1 MPTMALITLNDA
13 QLAFGHV
20 ALLDKASFSLE
31 ENERVGLIGRNGAG
45 KSSLLK
51 ILGGMEKVDDG
62 TLQYRQDLRLA
73 YVAQEPQLDASHTVF
88 ESVREGLAPLMA
100 VLDQYTSGEGD
111 LDRLQTLI
119 EAQDGWNWLQRVEE
133 TLQRLHLNP
142 DALISSLSGGT
153 RKRVALAQ
161 ALIQQPDVLLL
172 DEPTNHLDLDS
183 IAWLEELLVDFGGSL
198 VTITHDRAFLDAVST
213 RIVEL
218 DRGLLRSYPG
228 NFGRYLVQKEEQM
241 AQEAVINAKADKL
254 LAQEEVWIRKGVE
267 ARRTRSQSR
276 IGRLEALR
284 NNRAQRRDAVGRVK
298 MELTSGQPSGKI
310 VAELSQVSK
319 RYGDKVIVQDFSTT
333 ILRGDKIGLLGAN
346 GAGKTTLLKMIL
358 GELQPDSGQTRLGT
372 NMQVAYFDQ
381 MRDGLNLDATLED
394 FISPGSEWV
403 EINGQRKHVK
413 LSLIHI

>member
-1 MPTMALITLNDA
+1 MALITLNDA

-172 DEPTNHLDLDS
+172 DC
-183 IAWLEELLVDFGGSL
+183 LLYTSP
-198 VTITHDRAFLDAVST
+198 S
-213 RIVEL
+213 
-218 DRGLLRSYPG
+218 P
-228 NFGRYLVQKEEQM
+228 
-241 AQEAVINAKADKL
+241 
-254 LAQEEVWIRKGVE
+254 
-267 ARRTRSQSR
+267 
-276 IGRLEALR
+276 
-284 NNRAQRRDAVGRVK
+284 RD
-298 MELTSGQPSGKI
+298 
-310 VAELSQVSK
+310 
-319 RYGDKVIVQDFSTT
+319 
-333 ILRGDKIGLLGAN
+333 
-346 GAGKTTLLKMIL
+346 
-358 GELQPDSGQTRLGT
+358 
-372 NMQVAYFDQ
+372 
-381 MRDGLNLDATLED
+381 
-394 FISPGSEWV
+394 
-403 EINGQRKHVK
+403 
-413 LSLIHI
+413 

>member
-319 RYGDKVIVQDFSTT
+319 RSVSYTHLTLPT
-333 ILRGDKIGLLGAN
+333 IY
-346 GAGKTTLLKMIL
+346 
-358 GELQPDSGQTRLGT
+358 S
-372 NMQVAYFDQ
+372 V
-381 MRDGLNLDATLED
+381 
-394 FISPGSEWV
+394 
-403 EINGQRKHVK
+403 
-413 LSLIHI
+413 